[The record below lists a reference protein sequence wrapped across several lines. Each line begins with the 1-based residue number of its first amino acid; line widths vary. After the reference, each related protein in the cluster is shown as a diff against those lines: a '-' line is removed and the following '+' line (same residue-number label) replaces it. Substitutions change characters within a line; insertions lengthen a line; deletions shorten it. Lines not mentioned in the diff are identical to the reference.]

1 MTVLTSS
8 AAGELSREDAS
19 WQNGAF
25 TEVLLEA
32 LGSGAD
38 GDRNGVLTV
47 TELGGY
53 LSRNVPRL
61 TEGRQTPG
69 MEVRFDDTVFAA
81 GL

>member
-1 MTVLTSS
+1 VLTSS
-8 AAGELSREDAS
+8 GAGEASREDAR

-38 GDRNGVLTV
+38 SDRNGVLTV

-61 TEGRQTPG
+61 TAGRQTPG

>member
-1 MTVLTSS
+1 
-8 AAGELSREDAS
+8 
-19 WQNGAF
+19 
-25 TEVLLEA
+25 VLLEA

-38 GDRNGVLTV
+38 SDRNGVLTV